1 MTEFHSLTDTYEL
14 TNGVKIPVIGF
25 GTWQTPDGAV
35 AEASVLAAL
44 EAGYRHIDTAA
55 AYGNEESVGRALK
68 KSGLAR
74 QDVFVTSKLFNTD
87 HDYKRAKAAI
97 DASLLKLDTDYLD
110 LYLIHW
116 PNPIDVRDHWAEAN
130 AEAWRAMEEAVR
142 AGKIRAIGV
151 SNFHRHHLDAL
162 LETAEIK
169 PVVNQICLNPSDLQ
183 EEVTAANDEY
193 GLLSEAYSPLGTGGL
208 LGNQTIKE
216 VGAKYSKSAAQV
228 LIRWSL
234 QHGFLPL
241 PKSVHPD
248 YIKAN
253 ADVFD
258 FELTA
263 SDMAALDGLK
273 GIGQPVLD
281 PDQANF

>member
-14 TNGVKIPVIGF
+14 TNGVKIPVIG
-25 GTWQTPDGAV
+25 
-35 AEASVLAAL
+35 
-44 EAGYRHIDTAA
+44 
-55 AYGNEESVGRALK
+55 
-68 KSGLAR
+68 
-74 QDVFVTSKLFNTD
+74 
-87 HDYKRAKAAI
+87 
-97 DASLLKLDTDYLD
+97 
-110 LYLIHW
+110 
-116 PNPIDVRDHWAEAN
+116 
-130 AEAWRAMEEAVR
+130 
-142 AGKIRAIGV
+142 V
-151 SNFHRHHLDAL
+151 SNFRRHHLDAL

-169 PVVNQICLNPSDLQ
+169 PVVKQICLNPSD
-183 EEVTAANDEY
+183 
-193 GLLSEAYSPLGTGGL
+193 L

-241 PKSVHPD
+241 PKLVHPD

-253 ADVFD
+253 ADIFD

-281 PDQANF
+281 PDQADF